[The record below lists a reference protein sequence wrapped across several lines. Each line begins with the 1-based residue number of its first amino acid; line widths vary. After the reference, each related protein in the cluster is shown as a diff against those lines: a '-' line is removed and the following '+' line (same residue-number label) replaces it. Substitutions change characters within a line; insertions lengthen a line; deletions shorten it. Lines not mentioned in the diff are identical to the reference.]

1 MQFKIFI
8 IFFIVITAVSGVDSC
23 VLGLEFSGRTKYGE
37 RVAGLCK
44 SRGLATATQLY
55 PGFYVPVPDNWSL
68 EEAATVP
75 VVYMTCYYGLLVR
88 AGLRRGES
96 ILIHSGTG
104 GIGQAA
110 INIAL
115 SMDCEVYTTVGKY

>member
-1 MQFKIFI
+1 M
-8 IFFIVITAVSGVDSC
+8 IVFEYSGK
-23 VLGLEFSGRTKYGE
+23 TKYGE
-37 RVAGLCK
+37 RIAGMINHK
-44 SRGLATATQLY
+44 ALATAVKI
-55 PGFYVPVPDNWSL
+55 VPESSFVVPDEWSL

-75 VVYMTCYYGLLVR
+75 VVYITCYYGLIVR
-88 AGLRRGES
+88 GNLQPGES

-115 SMDCEVYTTVGKY
+115 SMDCEIYTTVGK